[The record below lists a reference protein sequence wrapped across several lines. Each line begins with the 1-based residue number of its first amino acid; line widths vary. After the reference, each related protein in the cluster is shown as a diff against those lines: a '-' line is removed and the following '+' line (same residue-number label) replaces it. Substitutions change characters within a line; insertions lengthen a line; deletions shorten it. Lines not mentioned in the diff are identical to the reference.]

1 MYRKKRL
8 NIAIFH
14 LAFLYSG
21 GGERLVLEEAIR
33 LQNLGHKVTC
43 FIPVASDKNCFPE
56 LLNKVKIKRLLPKI
70 LPNWYPD
77 SALLSILGACVFS
90 PLLFFRYREFDLY
103 LGANQPGPWL
113 AFVLSKINKKPYIIY
128 LAQPTRLIHPRLI
141 DQQVGLR
148 LNFGFSMLNIITK
161 VFKPLISLLDV
172 ISIKNA
178 NTILANGSYAK
189 GLLEE
194 VYKIKAVNCP
204 AGSDLQ
210 KKVNNSIIAER
221 FSGKYKLGVVY
232 IQKPYVLLTNRHFPH
247 KKFEYA
253 MEAFLKMKRKRIE
266 LVITGQETEY
276 TLFLKKKYKK
286 FKRIRFVGLLSEV
299 DLNKLYSNAALYVYP
314 APEEDF
320 GMGIVEAMSHGLPVV
335 AWGNAGPTGIIKHE
349 YDGFLARPFDTTN
362 YAYFMDKVLKNKIMY
377 EKISIAAQE
386 KVQKHFTYK
395 AHVRLIDR
403 QVGKLYTKWKKNYT
417 KHSSYKREKKSI
429 LKITEARQVSRGLLS
444 SHNRE

>member
-43 FIPVASDKNCFPE
+43 FIPVASDINCFPE
-56 LLNKVKIKRLLPKI
+56 LLKKVKIKRLLPKI

-77 SALLSILGACVFS
+77 SALLSILGACVFT
-90 PLLFFRYREFDLY
+90 PLLFFKYREFDLY

-113 AFVLSKINKKPYIIY
+113 AFVLSKLNNKPYIIY

-148 LNFGFSMLNIITK
+148 INFGFSMLNIITK

-178 NTILANGSYAK
+178 NTVLANGSYAK

-194 VYKIKAVNCP
+194 VYKIKAINCP
-204 AGSDLQ
+204 AGSVVQ
-210 KKVNNSIIAER
+210 KKINKSIINER
-221 FSGKYKLGVVY
+221 FSGKHKLGEEF

-276 TLFLKKKYKK
+276 TSLLKKKYKK
-286 FKRIRFVGLLSEV
+286 FKRIHFVGLLSEI
-299 DLNKLYSNAALYVYP
+299 DLKKLYGNAALYVYP

-320 GMGIVEAMSHGLPVV
+320 GMGIVEAMAHGLPVV

-362 YAYFMDKVLKNKIMY
+362 FAYYMDKVLKNKIIY
-377 EKISIAAQE
+377 EKISLAAQE
-386 KVQKHFTYK
+386 KVQKHFTYT

-403 QVGKLYTKWKKNYT
+403 KVKELYIKWKKNYV
-417 KHSSYKREKKSI
+417 KHTSYKGEKKSI
-429 LKITEARQVSRGLLS
+429 LKVTDVRQVSRGLLS